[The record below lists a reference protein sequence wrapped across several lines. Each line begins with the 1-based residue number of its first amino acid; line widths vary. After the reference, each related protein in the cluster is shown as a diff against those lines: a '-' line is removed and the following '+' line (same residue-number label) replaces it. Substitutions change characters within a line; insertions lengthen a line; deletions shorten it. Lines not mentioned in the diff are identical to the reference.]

1 MRFMLLAAISFL
13 SLSAFSESAYEAA
26 NRTAW
31 ENEAISE
38 QVGSETKDLA
48 EKFKRAMS
56 GYAGSAGKRAQS
68 LAEAARSHAVDANA
82 FNSTPE
88 DVINAIRSPGKVY
101 VFVSSSMPKGQIIS
115 LYRSLSRTP
124 LNVEVAYRGLFP
136 GNRTLIDFSRQAGK
150 ILRDSSDQVNAIVG
164 LNPTAFREFGIDQVP
179 CLVFI
184 SESGEPIKQYGSV
197 NVSDFFDSVSRG
209 EPIIS
214 PIGATFEIAERDL
227 IEEIQDR
234 MSSINWQEKIGKAKD
249 RYWERNS
256 PKSLPTGVEESKLS
270 LDMSVR
276 VEDDISADANG
287 KHYVIARKGEVFN
300 PMLQPMMSQYNRRII
315 VLNPNEDRQVAW
327 AKGVVEDALSR
338 NLKPVVMLSELLSGD
353 KWDTFGKLEKELLVS
368 IYTLPDV
375 VVDRFSLSSVPV
387 VIEPSLTRG
396 FMDINYI
403 GCDGSVCG
411 K

>member
-1 MRFMLLAAISFL
+1 MRMMLVAAILFF
-13 SLSAFSESAYEAA
+13 SLPAFSESAYEAA
-26 NRTAW
+26 NKAAW
-31 ENEAISE
+31 KNEAIAE
-38 QVGSETKDLA
+38 QVGGEIKDLA
-48 EKFKRAMS
+48 EKFKKVMS
-56 GYAGSAGKRAQS
+56 EYDGTAGQRAQS
-68 LAEAARSHAVDANA
+68 LADVARGHAVESNA
-82 FNSTPE
+82 FNSTRE

-115 LYRSLSRTP
+115 LYQSLSRTP

-136 GNRTLIDFSRQAGK
+136 GNRTLIDFSRQAGE

-164 LNPTAFREFGIDQVP
+164 LNPTAFKEFGVDQVP

-184 SESGEPIKQYGSV
+184 SENGEPIKQYGSV
-197 NVSDFFDSVSRG
+197 NVSEFFNSASRG
-209 EPIIS
+209 ESIVS
-214 PIGATFEIAERDL
+214 PVGATFAIAERDL

-256 PKSLPTGVEESKLS
+256 PKSLPTGVEGLKLS

-276 VEDDISADANG
+276 VDDDISADANG

-315 VLNPNEDRQVAW
+315 VLNPNEERQVAW
-327 AKGVVEDALSR
+327 AKDEVQDALSR
-338 NLKPVVMLSELLSGD
+338 NMKPVVMLSELLSGD

-368 IYTLPDV
+368 IYSLPDI

-387 VIEPSLTRG
+387 VIEPSVTRG

-403 GCDGSVCG
+403 RCDGAVCEN
-411 K
+411 